1 MTHQNI
7 IDCMSKCPDFLDF
20 PTAWAIQRHTSLAHD
35 AKCSSIAGHHPLSGP
50 HFLCD
55 CGAVIKEWERLT
67 RNNAGAILGETKQ
80 DDWDA
85 RK

>member
-35 AKCSSIAGHHPLSGP
+35 AKCSSIAGHHPMSGP

-55 CGAVIKEWERLT
+55 CGAVIKEWEMLT
-67 RNNAGAILGETKQ
+67 GNNAGAILDGTKPE
-80 DDWDA
+80 A
-85 RK
+85 